1 MPSKKAKGKRSN
13 TRHLMRKRTS
23 KVTVNKLLQEI
34 PIGTVVDLKI
44 DSSIHAGLID
54 TRFHGKTGVVIGKQG
69 SAFVVAVSKGNKDV
83 KLIVGP
89 AHLNISRGVKAKAE
103 KEEVKVKEEK
113 EEVKVAA

>member
-1 MPSKKAKGKRSN
+1 MACKKARGKRSN

-34 PIGTVVDLKI
+34 PIDTVVDLKI

-54 TRFHGKTGVVIGKQG
+54 TRFHGKTGTVVGKQG
-69 SAFVVAVSKGNKDV
+69 SAFIVAVSKGNKKV

-89 AHLNISRGVKAKAE
+89 AHLNISKG
-103 KEEVKVKEEK
+103 VKVKEEP